1 MSVLKIKNENG
12 EWVGVPAIQG
22 PQGPQGET
30 GAQGLTGPKGEP
42 GPQGLPGSEGP
53 QGPKGNDGHTPVKG
67 TDYWTAADKQEIINE
82 VKEGLS
88 LNSYALK
95 SEIPDVTQF
104 QTEDEVNAL
113 IAAALNA
120 IGVAEE
126 GSY

>member
-1 MSVLKIKNENG
+1 MNVLKIKNENG

-30 GAQGLTGPKGEP
+30 GAQGLTGPQGEP

-82 VKEGLS
+82 VKGD
-88 LNSYALK
+88 LNLDGYALK

>member
-1 MSVLKIKNENG
+1 MNVLKIKNENG

-30 GAQGLTGPKGEP
+30 GAQGLTGPQGEP

-67 TDYWTAADKQEIINE
+67 TDYWTASDKQEIINE
-82 VKEGLS
+82 VKESLS
-88 LNSYALK
+88 LDSYALK

-104 QTEDEVNAL
+104 QTEDQVNAL
-113 IAAALNA
+113 ITAALNA